1 MPEAAVQ
8 LYNDASAI
16 LEEDGK
22 EQMAF
27 DLYRA
32 ATSVYIKLEKY
43 SDAASSLLQLGLAA
57 DKCNATNSQCKGISW
72 CNYYIPYAHDFQS
85 KQRNATMIAHRL
97 MLF

>member
-8 LYNDASAI
+8 MYNDASAI

-32 ATSVYIKLEKY
+32 ASSVYIKLEK
-43 SDAASSLLQLGLAA
+43 
-57 DKCNATNSQCKGISW
+57 
-72 CNYYIPYAHDFQS
+72 
-85 KQRNATMIAHRL
+85 
-97 MLF
+97 

>member
-1 MPEAAVQ
+1 MEDNAPDEAIR
-8 LYNDASAI
+8 LYTDACEI

-43 SDAASSLLQLGLAA
+43 GHLFTLNRSINCFFYMLEMNFYND
-57 DKCNATNSQCKGISW
+57 DKVLW
-72 CNYYIPYAHDFQS
+72 F
-85 KQRNATMIAHRL
+85 
-97 MLF
+97 